1 MNKNDQGYG
10 GELHMKS
17 CSRGRFS
24 GFSWLSHAAGAAV
37 LAATVIMPG
46 SLAAQEYPGRKPV
59 RMVVPFAP
67 GGGTDLVAR
76 MFSQRL
82 ADMLDT
88 TIVIDNRG
96 GAGGSTG
103 IEAVVRATPDGY
115 TLIFGAASYATNA
128 ALYKLPYDPVRDIT
142 AISLACLSGYLLT
155 LHPGVPAA
163 TINELVAQARQKPG
177 ALNYGS
183 SGVGG
188 LAHLATELF
197 ADMSKIR
204 MTHVPYK
211 GTGPALSDL
220 LGGHIQL
227 MLGSIIAT
235 SPHVRANRLRGIGVT
250 TAKRSSQIQDI
261 PAISEF
267 IPGYE
272 AVLWYGIWGPKN
284 LPAHVV
290 TRWNREVD
298 ALLKLADMRE
308 RMAKEGLEPAG
319 GPPDAF
325 QKILASDIAKWTKI
339 ARQANLRPQ

>member
-1 MNKNDQGYG
+1 MKNQ
-10 GELHMKS
+10 L
-17 CSRGRFS
+17 RGRLS
-24 GFSWLSHAAGAAV
+24 GLASLFHGAGAILLV
-37 LAATVIMPG
+37 ATMATP
-46 SLAAQEYPGRKPV
+46 SDLLAQEYPGQKPV

-76 MFSQRL
+76 LFSQQL
-82 ADMLDT
+82 AESLG
-88 TIVIDNRG
+88 TIIVVDNRG

-103 IEAVVRATPDGY
+103 IETVVRAAPDGY

-155 LHPGVPAA
+155 MNLNVPAA
-163 TINELVAQARQKPG
+163 SIDELVAYAKQKPG

-197 ADMSKIR
+197 SDMAKIR

-235 SPHVRANRLRGIGVT
+235 VPHVRANRLRGIGVT
-250 TAKRSSQIQDI
+250 TAKRSSQVPNI
-261 PAISEF
+261 PAISEA

-290 TRWNREVD
+290 ARWNKEVD
-298 ALLKLADMRE
+298 ALLKTPSMRD

-319 GPPDAF
+319 GPPEAF
-325 QKILASDIAKWTKI
+325 RKMLVSDIAKWTKI
-339 ARQANLRPQ
+339 ARQANIQKQ